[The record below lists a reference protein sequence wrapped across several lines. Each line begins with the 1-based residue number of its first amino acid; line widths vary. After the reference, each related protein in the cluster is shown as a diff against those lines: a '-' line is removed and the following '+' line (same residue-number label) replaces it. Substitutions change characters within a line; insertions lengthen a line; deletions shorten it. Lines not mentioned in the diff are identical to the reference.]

1 MNAELDTP
9 AHNSC
14 CPEEAAA
21 YLDGELSGAAGTRFE
36 QHARACPACAEVL
49 NEQKRLLCLLS
60 VAFGEPLVQQPALP
74 RDFSRVV
81 RARAQSDMGRV
92 RGRVERRRAL
102 VACIAL
108 ATLACALLG
117 MSALGEALAPV
128 RVVAHALLAALDMI
142 GHTLAETGRG
152 GGVILHAL
160 GEQMTGVPIALR
172 LLLFVGLSGAIILL
186 LRLINNYHRTRLP
199 D

>member
-1 MNAELDTP
+1 MKAELDTP
-9 AHNSC
+9 VHNSC

-21 YLDGELSGAAGTRFE
+21 YLDGELSSDAGARFE
-36 QHARACPACAEVL
+36 QHARACPACAAVL

-60 VAFGEPLVQQPALP
+60 IAFGEPLIEQPVLP

-81 RARAQSDMGRV
+81 RTRAQSDMGRV
-92 RGRVERRRAL
+92 RGRTERRRAL
-102 VACIAL
+102 VVCVAL
-108 ATLACALLG
+108 AALACALLG
-117 MSALGEALAPV
+117 VSALGEALTPA
-128 RVVAHALLAALDMI
+128 RAIARALVTALDMI

-152 GGVILHAL
+152 AGVILHAL
-160 GEQMTGVPIALR
+160 GEQMTGAPIAFR
-172 LLLFVGLSGAIILL
+172 LLLFVGLSGAIVLL